1 MRPIKVLHI
10 SRSDVG
16 GAGGCA
22 WRIHHALLDNGM
34 NSHMLVRR
42 KKHKDDPTV
51 TSGGHFRYKL
61 GKILSKAGFMTKDE
75 RAVSRLKSSGQGCY
89 TLPVSRIDMS
99 RHPLVKEA
107 DIIHL
112 HWINDYIDYPSF
124 FKNVNKPIVWTL
136 HDENLFHGVTHY
148 ADSSIDNEPL
158 ELKYRRLKEEWVN
171 GVKNL
176 SIVFLSSMMMRQF
189 GESPVIANASR
200 HLINNMVDCDKFT
213 PVDKTDARRQFG
225 LSPDEK
231 VLTFVAADIKDPR
244 KGLDRLVE
252 AVRLTGRDDIKILAV
267 GDNTGAIDYPYTVQT
282 GTIRDP
288 RQLSSVYSAGD
299 VFVLSSQ
306 SEAFA
311 QTPLEAMACGR
322 PVVMYPIS
330 GSEELIS
337 SRNGLVCDSFSAD
350 ALKESIIKALSQQ
363 YDPDAIRADVVSR
376 FSPSVIASKYINVY
390 NTALEHNQ

>member
-22 WRIHHALLDNGM
+22 WRIHHALLDTGM
-34 NSHMLVRR
+34 DSHMLVRR

-61 GKILSKAGFMTKDE
+61 GKILSKAGFMTEDE

-89 TLPVSRIDMS
+89 TLPVSHIDMS

-124 FKNVNKPIVWTL
+124 FKRVNKPIVWTL

-148 ADSSIDNEPL
+148 ADSSIEDKPV

-176 SIVFLSSMMMRQF
+176 SIVFLSRMMMRQF
-189 GESPVIANASR
+189 GESTVIANASR
-200 HLINNMVDCDKFT
+200 YLINNMVDCDKFT
-213 PVDKTDARRQFG
+213 PVDKTYARRQFG

-252 AVRLTGRDDIKILAV
+252 AVRLTGRDDIRILAV
-267 GDNTGAIDYPYTVQT
+267 GNNTGAIDYPYTVQI

-288 RQLSSVYSAGD
+288 RQLSSAYSAGD
-299 VFVLSSQ
+299 VFALSSQ

-322 PVVMYPIS
+322 PVVMFPIS
-330 GSEELIS
+330 GSEDLITS
-337 SRNGLVCDSFSAD
+337 GNGVVCDNFSIRSLKD
-350 ALKESIIKALSQQ
+350 AIETTLSRH
-363 YDPDAIRADVVSR
+363 YDPVAIRADIATR
-376 FSPSVIASKYINVY
+376 FSPGTIASHYIDVY
-390 NTALEHNQ
+390 KTALNKQ